1 MKALALRDEQF
12 VTDASGKRLGVLL
25 DVATYDRLREAEEE
39 LSDIR
44 AYDTARPKVQAEV
57 AAGKVISLADYQTRR
72 TTRRK

>member
-12 VTDASGKRLGVLL
+12 VTDTSGKRVGVLL
-25 DVATYDRLREAEEE
+25 DVATYDRLRQAEEE

-57 AAGKVISLADYQTRR
+57 AAGKVISLADYQAKRS
-72 TTRRK
+72 TRRK